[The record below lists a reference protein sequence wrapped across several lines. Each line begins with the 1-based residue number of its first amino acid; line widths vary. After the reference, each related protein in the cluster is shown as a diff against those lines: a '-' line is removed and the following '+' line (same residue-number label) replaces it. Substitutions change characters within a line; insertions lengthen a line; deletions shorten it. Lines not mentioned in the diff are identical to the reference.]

1 MICRLKNETKTL
13 AWDRVAPKL
22 RSQSGVALVSILFVV
37 ALISAIVYQLMQQQS
52 LTIAQARIAFNGSQA
67 RHFALGAEAFARQAL
82 FEDWNNGATKSK
94 DTLAEVWAQPLAPF
108 EIEGGF
114 LEVQFTDLHRCF
126 NVNALAS
133 SGGRASD
140 DADDDDGADRG
151 DSPASANPLA
161 RFKTLLRYLAIDE
174 AVADSVK
181 DWVDADDEVTGFGAE
196 DSEYL
201 IAQPSY
207 RAANTLVTD
216 VSELRA
222 VQGVTDEVYALLAP
236 HVCALPEA
244 ELSLNINTV
253 SLPVLLSLSSSL
265 TEANV
270 EPFVNADRDFSE
282 VATATSEFAELAA
295 AADALTVVSEYF
307 ALDVRAEFEG
317 ARVELRSILNRDAGD
332 GHITLISR
340 DFGRRFVTHFQAEIE
355 EA

>member
-1 MICRLKNETKTL
+1 MTSSRRARARSGNPTG
-13 AWDRVAPKL
+13 WQ

-37 ALISAIVYQLMQQQS
+37 ALISAIAYQLMQQQS
-52 LTIAQARIAFNGSQA
+52 LTIAQSRIAFNGSQA

-82 FEDWNNGATKSK
+82 HEDWNNGATKSK

-126 NVNALAS
+126 NVNALARAD
-133 SGGRASD
+133 GGR
-140 DADDDDGADRG
+140 DDDEDDEGEGRRG
-151 DSPASANPLA
+151 NNPASANPLV

-174 AVADSVK
+174 VIADSVK

-207 RAANTLVTD
+207 RAANTLLTD
-216 VSELRA
+216 ISELRA
-222 VQGVTDEVYALLAP
+222 VQGVTDEVFTQLAP
-236 HVCALPEA
+236 HVCALPDS
-244 ELSLNINTV
+244 ELALNINTV
-253 SLPVLLSLSSSL
+253 STPVLLSLSSSL
-265 TEANV
+265 TQANV
-270 EPFVNADRDFSE
+270 EPFVNAERDFSD
-282 VATATSEFAELAA
+282 VATATAEFAELAA
-295 AADALTVVSEYF
+295 ATDALTVVSEYF

-317 ARVELRSILNRDAGD
+317 ARVELRSILARDPGD
-332 GHITLISR
+332 GRISLISR
-340 DFGRRFVTHFQAEIE
+340 DFGRRFTTRFQAEIE

>member
-1 MICRLKNETKTL
+1 M
-13 AWDRVAPKL
+13 
-22 RSQSGVALVSILFVV
+22 VSILFVV
-37 ALISAIVYQLMQQQS
+37 ALISAIAYQLMQQQS
-52 LTIAQARIAFNGSQA
+52 LTIAQSRVAFNGSQA

-82 FEDWNNGATKSK
+82 HEDWSNDATKSK
-94 DTLAEVWAQPLAPF
+94 DTLAEAWAQPLAPF

-126 NVNALAS
+126 NVNALARAD
-133 SGGRASD
+133 GRAG
-140 DADDDDGADRG
+140 DDDESRDRG
-151 DSPASANPLA
+151 SPGSADPLA
-161 RFKTLLRYLAIDE
+161 RFKTLLRHLAIDE

-207 RAANTLVTD
+207 RAANTLLTD

-222 VQGVTDEVYALLAP
+222 VQGVTDEVFALLAP
-236 HVCALPEA
+236 HVCALPET
-244 ELSLNINTV
+244 ELALNINTV
-253 SLPVLLSLSSSL
+253 SMPVLLSLSTSL

-270 EPFVNADRDFSE
+270 EPFANSERDFSD
-282 VATATSEFAELAA
+282 VATATSEFAELASG
-295 AADALTVVSEYF
+295 ADALTVVSEYF

-317 ARVELRSILNRDAGD
+317 ARVELRSILVRDAAD
-332 GHITLISR
+332 GRITLISR
-340 DFGRRFVTHFQAEIE
+340 DFGRRFQTRFSAEIE